1 MSGLKFESINYEKY
15 NTKSINIDGGLF
27 KLQDN
32 YEILKNEETQW
43 NNRKAVIKLKQHDLC
58 ELIKLWETEVNYYLN
73 SKGIEPVT
81 ILYGDK
87 IYPKTYLLPNMEIN
101 YIILKS
107 IWVNGQNKPFIQLWL
122 E

>member
-43 NNRKAVIKLKQHDLC
+43 NNRKAVIKLKQPDLC

-87 IYPKTYLLPNMEIN
+87 IWK
-101 YIILKS
+101 
-107 IWVNGQNKPFIQLWL
+107 
-122 E
+122 

>member
-27 KLQDN
+27 KLQEN

-43 NNRKAVIKLKQHDLC
+43 NNRKAVIKLKQPDLC
-58 ELIKLWETEVNYYLN
+58 EFIKLWETEVNYYLT

-107 IWVNGQNKPFIQLWL
+107 IWVNGQNKPFVQLWL